1 MNRLIFV
8 PILLVLI
15 LNTSCDVYNQDDYR
29 ELVVMEAYAIAGRPL
44 PDIRVSTTAPVN
56 DEYSFV
62 DVAIN
67 DASIVMTQLDSSG
80 EPLED
85 FRYTRRTTGVYSAT
99 NQSVLVE
106 PGATYRINIQFESR
120 AEQLTAETVVPQQFE
135 ILSEVNDSYVYQ
147 SEDRLEIILTA
158 TESNAEQNVYVFNTI
173 TLEPSLDNLTP
184 FYKSAVDDRDA
195 EIEEFFNN
203 SSGLINEGNFEVND
217 DQTITLQF
225 PWIGVAFYG
234 ENAVV
239 TNSVDSNLAD
249 LARSE
254 ELQLGGST
262 LPPGEIPNLIYNIDG
277 GIGVFGSIASDT
289 IITNFTRPDAP

>member
-1 MNRLIFV
+1 MNRRILV
-8 PILLVLI
+8 PFLFVLI
-15 LNTSCDVYNQDDYR
+15 LITSCDVYNQDAYR

-44 PDIRVSTTAPVN
+44 PDVRVSTTGPVN
-56 DEYSFV
+56 EEYSFA

-67 DASIVMTQLDSSG
+67 DASIVVTQLDSNG
-80 EPLED
+80 EPLQD
-85 FRYTRRTTGVYSAT
+85 FSYILRTTGVYRAS
-99 NQSVLVE
+99 NQSTLVE

-120 AEQLTAETVVPQQFE
+120 PEQLTAETIVPQQFE
-135 ILSEVNDSYVYQ
+135 ILSDVKESYVYQ
-147 SEDRLEIILTA
+147 SEDRLEIVLTA
-158 TESNAEQNVYVFNTI
+158 TESNADQNVYVFNTI

-184 FYKSAVDDRDA
+184 FYKSAVEDRDA

-262 LPPGEIPNLIYNIDG
+262 LPPGEIPNLIYNVDG

-289 IITNFTRPDAP
+289 IITTFIRPELP

>member
-15 LNTSCDVYNQDDYR
+15 LITSCDVYNQDDYR

-44 PDIRVSTTAPVN
+44 PDVRVSTTGPVN

-67 DASIVMTQLDSSG
+67 DASIVVTQLDSNG

-85 FRYTRRTTGVYSAT
+85 FSYTRRTTGVYRAT

-120 AEQLTAETVVPQQFE
+120 TEKLKAETVVPQQFE
-135 ILSEVNDSYVYQ
+135 ILSDVNESYVYQ

-184 FYKSAVDDRDA
+184 FYKSAVDDRDTG
-195 EIEEFFNN
+195 IEEFFNN

-262 LPPGEIPNLIYNIDG
+262 LPPGEIPNLIYNVDG

-289 IITNFTRPDAP
+289 IITNFIRPELP

>member
-1 MNRLIFV
+1 MNRFIFV
-8 PILLVLI
+8 PILFVLI
-15 LNTSCDVYNQDDYR
+15 LITSCDVYNQDGYQ

-44 PDIRVSTTAPVN
+44 PDVRISTTAPVN
-56 DEYSFV
+56 EEYSFA
-62 DVAIN
+62 DVAID
-67 DASIVMTQLDSSG
+67 DASIVITQIDSNG
-80 EPLED
+80 DPLQD
-85 FRYTRRTTGVYSAT
+85 FSYIRRATGTYRAADQT
-99 NQSVLVE
+99 ILVE

-120 AEQLTAETVVPQQFE
+120 TEQLTAETVVPQQFE
-135 ILSEVNDSYVYQ
+135 ILSDVNDSYVYQ
-147 SEDRLEIILTA
+147 SDDRLEIVLTA

-173 TLEPSLDNLTP
+173 TLEPNLDNLTP
-184 FYKSAVDDRDA
+184 FYRSAVVDRDS

-239 TNSVDSNLAD
+239 TNSVDTNLAD

-262 LPPGEIPNLIYNIDG
+262 LPPGEIPNLIYNVDG

-289 IITNFTRPDAP
+289 IITNFTRPDLP

>member
-15 LNTSCDVYNQDDYR
+15 LITSCDVYNQDDYR

-44 PDIRVSTTAPVN
+44 PDVRVSTTGPVN

-67 DASIVMTQLDSSG
+67 DASVVVTQLDSNG

-85 FRYTRRTTGVYSAT
+85 FSYTRRTMGVYRAT

-120 AEQLTAETVVPQQFE
+120 TEQLTAETVVPQQFE
-135 ILSEVNDSYVYQ
+135 ILSDVNESYVYQ

-158 TESNAEQNVYVFNTI
+158 TESNAKQNVYVFNTI

-195 EIEEFFNN
+195 GIEEFFNN

-262 LPPGEIPNLIYNIDG
+262 LPPGEIPNLIYNVDG

-289 IITNFTRPDAP
+289 IITNFIRPELP

>member
-15 LNTSCDVYNQDDYR
+15 LITSCDVYNQDDYR

-44 PDIRVSTTAPVN
+44 PDVRVSTTGPVN

-67 DASIVMTQLDSSG
+67 DASVVVTQLDSTG

-85 FRYTRRTTGVYSAT
+85 FSYTRRTMGVYRAT

-120 AEQLTAETVVPQQFE
+120 TEQLTAETVVPQQFE
-135 ILSEVNDSYVYQ
+135 ILSDVNESYVYQ

-158 TESNAEQNVYVFNTI
+158 TESNAKQNVYVFNTI

-195 EIEEFFNN
+195 GIEEFFNN

-262 LPPGEIPNLIYNIDG
+262 LPPGEIPNLIYNVDG

-289 IITNFTRPDAP
+289 IITNFIRPELP

>member
-15 LNTSCDVYNQDDYR
+15 LFTSCDVYNQDDYR

-44 PDIRVSTTAPVN
+44 PDVRVSTTGPVN

-67 DASIVMTQLDSSG
+67 DASVVVTQLDSNG

-85 FRYTRRTTGVYSAT
+85 FSYTRRTMGVYRAT

-120 AEQLTAETVVPQQFE
+120 TEQLTAETVVPQQFE
-135 ILSEVNDSYVYQ
+135 ILSDVNESYVYQ

-158 TESNAEQNVYVFNTI
+158 TESNAKQNVYVFNTI

-195 EIEEFFNN
+195 GIEEFFNN

-262 LPPGEIPNLIYNIDG
+262 LPPGEIPNLIYNVDG

-289 IITNFTRPDAP
+289 IITNFIRPELP

>member
-15 LNTSCDVYNQDDYR
+15 LITSCDVYNQDDYR

-44 PDIRVSTTAPVN
+44 PDVRVSTTGPVN

-67 DASIVMTQLDSSG
+67 DASVVVTQLDSNG

-85 FRYTRRTTGVYSAT
+85 FSYTRRTMGVYRAT

-120 AEQLTAETVVPQQFE
+120 TEQLTAETVVPQQFE
-135 ILSEVNDSYVYQ
+135 ILSDVNESYVYQ

-158 TESNAEQNVYVFNTI
+158 TESNAKQNVYVFNTI
-173 TLEPSLDNLTP
+173 TLEPSLENLTP

-195 EIEEFFNN
+195 GIEEFFNN

-225 PWIGVAFYG
+225 PWIGVAFYD

-262 LPPGEIPNLIYNIDG
+262 LPPGEIPNLIYNVDG

-289 IITNFTRPDAP
+289 IITNFIRPELP

>member
-1 MNRLIFV
+1 MNRRIQV
-8 PILLVLI
+8 PFLFVLI
-15 LNTSCDVYNQDDYR
+15 LITSCDVYNQDAYR

-44 PDIRVSTTAPVN
+44 PDVRVSTTGPVN
-56 DEYSFV
+56 EKYSFT

-67 DASIVMTQLDSSG
+67 DASVVVTQLDSNG
-80 EPLED
+80 EPLQD
-85 FRYTRRTTGVYSAT
+85 FSYTRHSTGVYRAS
-99 NQSVLVE
+99 NQSTLVE

-120 AEQLTAETVVPQQFE
+120 PEQLTAETVVPQQFE
-135 ILSEVNDSYVYQ
+135 ILSDVEESYVYQ
-147 SEDRLEIILTA
+147 SEDRLEIVLTA
-158 TESNAEQNVYVFNTI
+158 TESNADQNVYVFNTI

-184 FYKSAVDDRDA
+184 FYKSAVEDRDA
-195 EIEEFFNN
+195 GIEEFFNN

-217 DQTITLQF
+217 DQTIALQF

-262 LPPGEIPNLIYNIDG
+262 LPPGEIPNLIYNVDG

-289 IITNFTRPDAP
+289 IITTFIRPELP

>member
-1 MNRLIFV
+1 MNRLVFF
-8 PILLVLI
+8 PFLFVLI
-15 LNTSCDVYNQDDYR
+15 LITSCDVYNQDGYQ

-44 PDIRVSTTAPVN
+44 PDVRVSTTGPVN
-56 DEYSFV
+56 EDYSFV

-67 DASIVMTQLDSSG
+67 DASIVVTQLNSNG
-80 EPLED
+80 EPLQD
-85 FRYTRRTTGVYSAT
+85 FSYIRRTTGTYSAT
-99 NQSVLVE
+99 NQSILVE
-106 PGATYRINIQFESR
+106 AGATYRINIQFESR
-120 AEQLTAETVVPQQFE
+120 TEQLTAETVVPQQFE
-135 ILSEVNDSYVYQ
+135 ILSDVNESYVYQ

-158 TESNAEQNVYVFNTI
+158 TESNADQNVYVFNTI
-173 TLEPSLDNLTP
+173 SLDPSLDNLTP

-195 EIEEFFNN
+195 GIEEFFNN

-239 TNSVDSNLAD
+239 TNSVDTNLAD

-262 LPPGEIPNLIYNIDG
+262 LPPGEIPNLIYNVDG
-277 GIGVFGSIASDT
+277 GIGVFGSIATDT
-289 IITNFTRPDAP
+289 IITNFIRPELP